1 MTRKPARSAD
11 FGLQSAY
18 RARLAHARCVFT
30 EEGRVSSYNEQ
41 VGKRLRSIRKQRG
54 LSLQDVQRVSDQ
66 EFKAAVLGAYERGE
80 RSLSLPRLRR
90 LADFYGVPVNQLLP
104 QEAGAEAPAL
114 PSLSGGITI
123 DLNRIENLSG
133 QDAVIIERF
142 LRGIQMLRQ
151 DFNGRVLTVRG
162 DDLRTLAML
171 LDVSANDFSERL
183 IELGVTTEGS

>member
-1 MTRKPARSAD
+1 M
-11 FGLQSAY
+11 
-18 RARLAHARCVFT
+18 
-30 EEGRVSSYNEQ
+30 SSYNEQ

-104 QEAGAEAPAL
+104 QEVGAEAPSL

-171 LDVSANDFSERL
+171 LDVSASDFSERL
-183 IELGVTTEGS
+183 IELGVTAEGP